1 MAATAAA
8 TRAPAAAGGFTAVE
22 LEMFAG
28 VLLRAV
34 RYGQALPVRLCGL
47 NRVPP
52 AASPRLAA
60 GPEQSPRGL
69 RAPAARLRAEDEMVE
84 IVPQFSFSEIRCIGG
99 TYGPFQV
106 VHALRCPARAAGRPG
121 WPRRVCAPGMRLPSR
136 ACHATPR

>member
-60 GPEQSPRGL
+60 GPD
-69 RAPAARLRAEDEMVE
+69 RAPAACARLPR
-84 IVPQFSFSEIRCIGG
+84 PGG
-99 TYGPFQV
+99 SDSAAAWSG
-106 VHALRCPARAAGRPG
+106 LSRDARA
-121 WPRRVCAPGMRLPSR
+121 PRVA
-136 ACHATPR
+136 A